1 MTYPVCPQCGFA
13 SMFAVCSRCGTDRR
27 NPPTPPNLQDLK
39 PYGGQHVAVD
49 HDGNVIGA
57 DDILGDLL
65 SALAHRP
72 LSEPRVATIL
82 HVPNPDDLDKILI
95 EITAPE
101 EIDQ

>member
-13 SMFAVCSRCGTDRR
+13 SMFAVCSRCGTPD
-27 NPPTPPNLQDLK
+27 LQDLK

-49 HDGNVIGA
+49 HDGRVIGA

-65 SALAHRP
+65 SAMAHRP
-72 LSEPRVATIL
+72 QSEPRVATIL
-82 HVPNPDDLDKILI
+82 HVPDPEDLDMILA
-95 EITAPE
+95 ELTAPE